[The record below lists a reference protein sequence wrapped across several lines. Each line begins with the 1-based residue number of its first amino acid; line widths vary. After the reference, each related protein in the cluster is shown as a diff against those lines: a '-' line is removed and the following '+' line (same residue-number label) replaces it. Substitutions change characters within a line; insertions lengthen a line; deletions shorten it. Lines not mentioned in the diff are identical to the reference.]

1 MQIHAKNMLAFEIS
15 LRDKGFIFFHTY
27 TVLQIMYSGLRQ
39 ALTEIL
45 SSSLIGGHRTPFKS
59 KGTQVCVAQ
68 LHLMQKREKR
78 TVYLTSFLGFV

>member
-1 MQIHAKNMLAFEIS
+1 
-15 LRDKGFIFFHTY
+15 
-27 TVLQIMYSGLRQ
+27 MYSGLRQ

-68 LHLMQKREKR
+68 LHLMQKKREKNCVFDFIFGLC
-78 TVYLTSFLGFV
+78 TKVLLFY